1 MMGLVW
7 MIKINLTR
15 NENKNIF
22 KNVILSSWPLLFQS
36 AEENQ
41 ILLVLVIESDPFI
54 PAFHGQIAQLWN
66 VEAALCRNGKK
77 LVNHKAG

>member
-1 MMGLVW
+1 MGLVW

-15 NENKNIF
+15 NENKNNIF
-22 KNVILSSWPLLFQS
+22 KNVILLSWALLCQS

-41 ILLVLVIESDPFI
+41 IFFVLVMESDPCI
-54 PAFHGQIAQLWN
+54 PAFHGQIAQLRN